1 MQSDRE
7 RRFLFRRFIGDFR
20 PVPHFRPLADF
31 RPAILILTLLLLQ
44 FLRPVSLSAQEDASR
59 TTPRSAFRTFLVNMI
74 VYSSDTTEAAKEKA
88 IRTAI
93 EALDLSDIPPSLRE
107 DQGVDLARDLKSF
120 LDRYELVDLDEIPDE
135 YGADRYVWRKPMK
148 DTEIA
153 LVRDDDSLWTFS
165 RKTVLSLPALLE
177 MVQGREVVE
186 GVEATIRPDTFPDWL
201 RSKLPESLLNK
212 TVYFENWQ
220 WIGLIIVVL
229 LGVIVERI
237 VVNIFSRWIIRFINQ
252 SKARADFKLNTQ
264 LIKPLGIFAMSLVW
278 SLLLHPLDLP
288 LQANTILF
296 FAVQLVIV
304 ASGVWAVYRLV
315 DLIASYFE
323 SLAKRT
329 ESKFDD
335 LLVPMIRRAM
345 KIIVVAFGLL
355 FIADNFNIDIT
366 SLLAGLG
373 IGGIAFALAAKDTV
387 ENVFGSLTVMFDK
400 PFEIGDW
407 IKIND
412 LEGTVEEVGFRS
424 TRIRTFYN
432 SQITIP
438 NSNLVSTAVDNLG
451 RRRYRRLST
460 KLGVQYDTPPE
471 KIDAFCE
478 GVREIIRR
486 HPYTRKDFYM
496 VYFNE
501 FADFSLNILLYVFH
515 ETPDWATEL
524 RERHRLL
531 RDIIRLAKRL
541 GVEFAFPTQTLHV
554 SSLPQPMHIT
564 NEPPRPASVSRSTEE
579 AMVIGRREA
588 EALLAED
595 IDETVPPP
603 VAFGEPESMLADFHR
618 GSKSEQ

>member
-1 MQSDRE
+1 MHSGRE
-7 RRFLFRRFIGDFR
+7 RRFPFGRAV
-20 PVPHFRPLADF
+20 PVSRL
-31 RPAILILTLLLLQ
+31 AILILFTVTLQLLWAAPLT
-44 FLRPVSLSAQEDASR
+44 AQENSDRS
-59 TTPRSAFRTFLVNMI
+59 TPRSAFRTFLVNMI
-74 VYSSDTTEAAKEKA
+74 VYSSDTTEAAKEQA
-88 IRTAI
+88 IRNAVDV
-93 EALDLSDIPPSLRE
+93 LDLSSIPPSLRE
-107 DQGVDLARDLKSF
+107 DQGIDLARDLKSF

-135 YGADRYVWRKPMK
+135 HGSERYVWRKPMK

-153 LVRDDDSLWTFS
+153 LVQDEDSLWTFS
-165 RKTVLSLPALLE
+165 EKTVLSLPALLD
-177 MVQGREVVE
+177 MVQGREVIE
-186 GVEATIRPDTFPDWL
+186 GVEATVRPDSFSDWL

-212 TVYFENWQ
+212 GVYFENWQ

-252 SKARADFKLNTQ
+252 SKARASFKLNTQ
-264 LIKPLGIFAMSLVW
+264 LIKPLGIFAMALVW

-460 KLGVQYDTPPE
+460 TLGVQYDTPPE

-478 GVREIIRR
+478 GMREIIRR

-531 RDIIRLAKRL
+531 RDIMRLAQRL

-554 SSLPQPMHIT
+554 SSLPQPMHVT
-564 NEPPRPASVSRSTEE
+564 SEPPRPASVSRSTEE
-579 AMVIGRREA
+579 AMIIGRREA

-595 IDETVPPP
+595 IDDTVPPP
-603 VAFGEPESMLADFHR
+603 VAFGDPESMLADFHR